1 MPESLQTVFLL
12 ADRPIVN
19 FDPEELKEHPL
30 NREIF
35 GDLLQEEYN
44 ALKEDIKERGIQD
57 PLHVV
62 KREGSYIIVSG
73 HQRAKIAKELGIK
86 VPCIIRDDLKDELQI
101 REYLIKDNLLR
112 RHLTTAQKAEI
123 VLALAEIEAERA
135 RVRQE
140 ATKLVG
146 RGVQKK
152 DIMVA
157 PSEGATNSLSDDEK
171 GRAVELATKKAKNE
185 GLSISKNTVY
195 KAKKILE
202 AAEKDQEIKK
212 EWEKAK
218 AGRTTVERVYNTVK
232 KLERKK
238 EIEKKLEIIKASSN
252 APLGKVVRCDIKDAL
267 QHVQA
272 ESVDLVLTD
281 PPYGSDYL
289 HLWDELGK
297 FAEKVLKPGGKLFTY
312 TGKAYL
318 PQVLTHLSNYLE
330 YVWTYAVYLRIQR
343 RYYPLHIFDGWRTIV
358 VFAKPPYKAGKWS
371 CDLLTMGK
379 KSKEWHDWGQA
390 IEEAEEI
397 IEKQTEPGD
406 LVVDPFV
413 GGGTVVI
420 AAYKLGRQ
428 YIGLDIDEKAVRTTI
443 LRLKEVSN
451 GQD

>member
-1 MPESLQTVFLL
+1 MPESLQTIFLL

-101 REYLIKDNLLR
+101 KEYLIKDNLLR

-135 RVRQE
+135 KVRQE
-140 ATKLVG
+140 ATQLVG

-152 DIMVA
+152 DVMV
-157 PSEGATNSLSDDEK
+157 SNLRVLTNSLNDEK
-171 GRAVELATKKAKNE
+171 GRAVDVAIKKARDK
-185 GLSISKNTVY
+185 GLNVAPKTVY

-232 KLERKK
+232 KLERKR

-252 APLGKVVRCDIKDAL
+252 TPLGKVVRCDIKDAL
-267 QHVQA
+267 QHVQ
-272 ESVDLVLTD
+272 EGSVDLVLTD
-281 PPYGSDYL
+281 PPYGPDYL

-330 YVWTYAVYLRIQR
+330 YVWTYAVYHDIQR
-343 RYYPLHIFDGWRTIV
+343 RYYPLHIFEGWRPIV
-358 VFAKPPYKAGKWS
+358 VFAKPPYKAGGWS

-379 KSKEWHDWGQA
+379 KSKEWHDWGQPV
-390 IEEAEEI
+390 EESEEI

-406 LVVDPFV
+406 IVVDPFV

>member
-12 ADRPIVN
+12 VDKPIVN

-101 REYLIKDNLLR
+101 KEYLIKDNLLR

-140 ATKLVG
+140 ATQLVG

-152 DIMVA
+152 DVMVVGQE
-157 PSEGATNSLSDDEK
+157 PPTINEDK
-171 GRAVELATKKAKNE
+171 GKSIEIAVKKAKDQ
-185 GLSISKNTVY
+185 GLPISDKTVK

-202 AAEKDQEIKK
+202 AAEKDQDIKK

-218 AGRTTVERVYNTVK
+218 AGRTTVEKVYREVK
-232 KLERKK
+232 QKERREALNKPEPLEKITKEYDIIYADPPWRYEFSQSRNR
-238 EIEKKLEIIKASSN
+238 EIENQYPTMTLEEICGLEIPAASDAVLFLWCPMPKLDWGLKVIEAWGFKYRTGFVWVKDKIGMGHYVRSKHELLLIGIKGSPGT
-252 APLGKVVRCDIKDAL
+252 PLPENRP
-267 QHVQA
+267 
-272 ESVDLVLTD
+272 ESVIFAPRFEHSKKPDIV
-281 PPYGSDYL
+281 YG
-289 HLWDELGK
+289 
-297 FAEKVLKPGGKLFTY
+297 
-312 TGKAYL
+312 
-318 PQVLTHLSNYLE
+318 
-330 YVWTYAVYLRIQR
+330 
-343 RYYPLHIFDGWRTIV
+343 
-358 VFAKPPYKAGKWS
+358 
-371 CDLLTMGK
+371 
-379 KSKEWHDWGQA
+379 
-390 IEEAEEI
+390 I
-397 IEKQTEPGD
+397 IEKMYPGKSYFEMFARKTREGWG
-406 LVVDPFV
+406 VW
-413 GGGTVVI
+413 GN
-420 AAYKLGRQ
+420 
-428 YIGLDIDEKAVRTTI
+428 
-443 LRLKEVSN
+443 EV
-451 GQD
+451 